1 MPALASPVAD
11 ERSALREYLAYH
23 QSAFFA
29 VAYGL
34 ADEQARM
41 TPTVSALSI
50 GGLIKHVT
58 AMQRTWMSRV
68 AAAPGAPPRDPRP
81 FDEIAKDFADQHTM
95 RADETLDGLL
105 TSTRGRERQLAA
117 PGRDRRPG
125 CESPC
130 PTRYSVVSEGHQ
142 GLVGAVGGSARDQR
156 ADPTFRPRRHHP
168 GEHRRRHHVRTAG
181 RAGGMGDRRLG
192 PALEARCKP
201 VAAWLAA
208 TPKTAPSSCITKT
221 SATRT
226 IRPYC

>member
-34 ADEQARM
+34 TDEQARM
-41 TPTVSALSI
+41 APTVSALSV

-95 RADETLDGLL
+95 RPDETVDGLL
-105 TSTRGRERQLAA
+105 RAFEAENDSSL
-117 PGRDRRPG
+117 
-125 CESPC
+125 
-130 PTRYSVVSEGHQ
+130 H
-142 GLVGAVGGSARDQR
+142 LVQT
-156 ADPTFRPRRHHP
+156 ADLDAKVPVPQDIPWFPK
-168 GEHRRRHHVRTAG
+168 G
-181 RAGGMGDRRLG
+181 
-192 PALEARCKP
+192 LEAWSVRWVILHVINELTRHSGHADIIRESLDGATMYELLAGLEGWSIKGWAEPWKP
-201 VAAWLAA
+201 RAI
-208 TPKTAPSSCITKT
+208 P
-221 SATRT
+221 
-226 IRPYC
+226 